1 MWSLFPAI
9 CDTGAVLGL
18 AGVVAHQG
26 GWDEALPIAGPV
38 AIVAVLVGIS
48 IRQANRTAGDD
59 ERSDGSR
66 PDRTDRP
73 PTGAP

>member
-9 CDTGAVLGL
+9 WDTVAVLGL

-38 AIVAVLVGIS
+38 AILAVLVGIS
-48 IRQANRTAGDD
+48 IRQSGRTPSDDAGPDA
-59 ERSDGSR
+59 SR